1 MTLIVAVDGPAGSGK
16 SSVSKAVARTLG
28 FSYLDTG
35 ASYRL
40 VTWLGLERGVDLD
53 SPEAVLPLV
62 PDVLACLPLDPD
74 DQELV
79 LDGRNVTSAIREQR
93 VSAEVSRVATL
104 MPVREAL
111 NSGFREIARTV
122 TTPGIIVEGRD
133 ITTVVAPDSPVRVLL
148 TASEEVRIQ
157 RRALDSS
164 ATEGAAQLLARD
176 AKDAKVV
183 DFLTAAPGVHTIDS
197 TDIGFTETIQ
207 ALLDRVMEVYRPR
220 STSSNPAASE

>member
-53 SPEAVLPLV
+53 NGEEVLPLI
-62 PDVLACLPLDPD
+62 PEVLACLPLDPD

-79 LDGRNVTSAIREQR
+79 LDGQNVTSAIRQQR
-93 VSAEVSRVATL
+93 VSAEVSRVARL

-111 NSGFREIARTV
+111 NEGFREISRAV
-122 TTPGIIVEGRD
+122 STPGIIVEGRD
-133 ITTVVAPDSPVRVLL
+133 ITTVVAPDAPVRVLL
-148 TASEEVRIQ
+148 TASEEVRVQ
-157 RRALDSS
+157 RRYLDHS
-164 ATEGAAQLLARD
+164 ATEGAAQLLERD
-176 AKDAKVV
+176 AKDARVV

-197 TDIGFTETIQ
+197 TDLTFTETIQ
-207 ALLDRVMEVYRPR
+207 ALLDRVMVVYRPGR
-220 STSSNPAASE
+220 TSSNPAASE